1 MQMRFIKM
9 NFNMQ
14 LKVNGFIALLVH
26 NPNKLAIIKMT
37 SLPNMKLK
45 YQQLHFSERDKNFTT
60 QNYHT
65 TTYLITRL
73 WASFPWYPA

>member
-9 NFNMQ
+9 NFNRQ
-14 LKVNGFIALLVH
+14 LKANGFIALLVH

-45 YQQLHFSERDKNFTT
+45 YQQLHFSERDKNFKT
-60 QNYHT
+60 QNYYT
-65 TTYLITRL
+65 TTYLITRV